1 MVLQSLVFFKDVMG
15 LYSKGATEFIG
26 TFLLCFT
33 VALTVPANPV
43 MAGLAIGT
51 VLSIAVYG
59 GGYISGGHYNPA
71 VTLAAILCGK
81 CDIPHGIINVL
92 FQFIGAFAAGE
103 TASFMLGAG
112 NFGYPAVG
120 ADFAAKDAICTE
132 AICTCFLCLVVLV
145 LNSISV

>member
-15 LYSKGATEFIG
+15 LYSKGATEVIG

-92 FQFIGAFAAGE
+92 FQFIGAFAAGALE
-103 TASFMLGAG
+103 PEAAPAERTEEDAGEDADEPGAKRTKTDAPTDE
-112 NFGYPAVG
+112 PA
-120 ADFAAKDAICTE
+120 ADVEMGDDA
-132 AICTCFLCLVVLV
+132 
-145 LNSISV
+145 